1 MEELFSINKTAYVL
15 GRDQATITRALRFV
29 PPDGYQGSQPR
40 WRLPTIIDALATKR
54 QARRETGKC
63 RDRYA
68 IRHSKVLDGLRA
80 TFERQMALISTEE
93 SLDERRKMALAL
105 APLLQEYQATY
116 LDTGRSLRIA
126 DDDVLGARADLIWSE
141 MMDDLSE
148 AAAWPR
154 HGDDFLLKMIQ
165 AVPLTDDDEGRDDR
179 GIRPSLD
186 LRQWRR

>member
-80 TFERQMALISTEE
+80 TFERQVGLISVEPSLDRRREMAL
-93 SLDERRKMALAL
+93 KL

-126 DDDVLGARADLIWSE
+126 DDYVLGARADLIWSE
-141 MMDDLSE
+141 MMNAVSE
-148 AAAWPR
+148 AAAWPL
-154 HGDDFLLKMIQ
+154 HSDDFFLKMIE
-165 AVPLTDDDEGRDDR
+165 AMPSHPDDYEAA
-179 GIRPSLD
+179 
-186 LRQWRR
+186 